1 MRGFNLVGKVSLAVL
16 SLSLILGINSAIV
29 QGASSS
35 GDFRWF
41 LLKTTAYV
49 RAAQPDEKIV
59 YAVHDTFDLS
69 EVGEV
74 EIKSGE
80 KVTWDT
86 SQLEGGLSGSW
97 GWKIEIRATQNSVI
111 RISIGTNTVK
121 SSFLGPFIFSYEFSR
136 DKVYSEEYSVGLG
149 QKVYSISSPVSHEYT
164 FNSFEGFFSSGHESI
179 YLSIEV
185 IGEGD
190 VYILVNSENSLFYVV

>member
-1 MRGFNLVGKVSLAVL
+1 MRGFNRVGKVSLAVL

-59 YAVHDTFDLS
+59 YAVHDTFDLPG
-69 EVGEV
+69 VGEV

-86 SQLEGGLSGSW
+86 SQLEGGLAGSW

-136 DKVYSEEYSVGLG
+136 DKVYIEEYSVGLG

-164 FNSFEGFFSSGHESI
+164 FNSFEGFFSSEHESI

>member
-1 MRGFNLVGKVSLAVL
+1 MHGFNRIGKVSLAVF
-16 SLSLILGINSAIV
+16 SLSLILGINSVIV

-35 GDFRWF
+35 GGFRWF

-49 RAAQPDEKIV
+49 RAAQPDEKFV
-59 YAVHDTFDLS
+59 FAVHDTFDLR

-86 SQLEGGLSGSW
+86 SQLKGRLSGSW
-97 GWKIEIRATQNSVI
+97 GWGIEIRATENSTI
-111 RISIGTNTVK
+111 RVSIGTNVVK

-136 DKVYSEEYSVGLG
+136 REIYDEEYTVDLG
-149 QKVYSISSPVSHEYT
+149 QKIYSISRPVSYEYT
-164 FNSFEGFFSSGHESI
+164 FNSFEGFFSSEHESI

-185 IGEGD
+185 TGD
-190 VYILVNSENSLFYVV
+190 DAVTVLVNSENSLFFVN

>member
-1 MRGFNLVGKVSLAVL
+1 MGKIVLAVL

-29 QGASSS
+29 QGDSSDE
-35 GDFRWF
+35 GFRWF

-59 YAVHDTFDLS
+59 YAVHDTFDPP
-69 EVGEV
+69 EVREV
-74 EIKSGE
+74 EILGGE

-86 SQLEGGLSGSW
+86 SQLDGGLSGSW
-97 GWKIEIRATQNSVI
+97 GWKVKIKATEKSII

-121 SSFLGPFIFSYEFSR
+121 SSFFGPLILSYEFSR
-136 DKVYSEEYSVGLG
+136 HEVYNEEYSVGIG
-149 QKVYSISSPVSHEYT
+149 QRVYSISKPVSHEYT
-164 FNSFEGFFSSGHESI
+164 FNSFEGFFSSEHESI

-185 IGEGD
+185 IGEGG
-190 VYILVNSENSLFYVV
+190 VSVLVNSENSLFYVV

>member
-1 MRGFNLVGKVSLAVL
+1 MHGSNHIGKMALTVLAF
-16 SLSLILGINSAIV
+16 SLILGTNSIIV
-29 QGASSS
+29 HGGSSS
-35 GDFRWF
+35 EGFRWF

-59 YAVHDTFDLS
+59 YAVHDTFDLP

-74 EIKSGE
+74 EIQGGE

-97 GWKIEIRATQNSVI
+97 GWKVEIKATEKSII

-121 SSFLGPFIFSYEFSR
+121 SSFFGPLVLSYEFSR
-136 DKVYSEEYSVGLG
+136 HEIYSEEYSVDLG
-149 QKVYSISSPVSHEYT
+149 RKVYSISRPVSREYA
-164 FNSFEGFFSSGHESI
+164 FNSSESFFSSEHESI

-185 IGEGD
+185 IGESG
-190 VYILVNSENSLFYVV
+190 VYVLVNSENSLFYIV